1 MCNFYSKLRTIE
13 KQNKDYYENS
23 ITFSI
28 VLSEVVNFIKKT
40 LKTSQTAPA
49 FILGDLKEMFLKAY
63 QRYAGT
69 SIDLHSTRLKEKLI
83 SKLPGLHAQR
93 RGKQV
98 ILTTGE
104 VTTEAVLAA
113 LSYSDDDD
121 DGKALVQAAK
131 LIRQDLFNKENEF
144 EFNFAKD
151 SKKNSVPMTLIMLLQ
166 MVLEGTNVSFL
177 DDNKT

>member
-1 MCNFYSKLRTIE
+1 M
-13 KQNKDYYENS
+13 
-23 ITFSI
+23 
-28 VLSEVVNFIKKT
+28 SEVVNFIKKT

-104 VTTEAVLAA
+104 ITTEAVLAA
-113 LSYSDDDD
+113 LSYSDADA

-144 EFNFAKD
+144 KFNFAKD

-166 MVLEGTNVSFL
+166 MILEGTDVSFL
-177 DDNKT
+177 DDNKTRDIAVGLSQLVIKFNAIKRKR